1 LKTPSKIVLLLIAMG
16 LLMGSC
22 MKKET
27 YPIIPHIEFAGFTK
41 LVHPLGFDTLGILR
55 ITYTDGDG
63 DLGISQFD
71 TTAYNFFVAYYVMK
85 DGALVPGT
93 VYNNISGKFDTIN
106 FNNRFGPLT
115 PDDYSGWIKGEIEDT
130 IKPLYDPRSTAA
142 FDTIQFRVHMVDRAG
157 HHSDTVITPLIVVRN
172 P

>member
-1 LKTPSKIVLLLIAMG
+1 MKTPSKIVLLLIAMG

-115 PDDYSGWIKGEIEDT
+115 PDDYSGCINGEIEDT

-142 FDTIQFRVHMVDRAG
+142 FDTIQFRVHMVARAG
-157 HHSDTVITPLIVVRN
+157 HPSATVITPLIVVRN